1 MMKLKNKIKTSTK
14 RNTERKA
21 IRFCPK
27 LVGICFIHFCAF
39 IENVLK
45 CGERKCSR
53 NCFWSELFLC
63 YTIQLVFWGGYFSF
77 FLLLSAW
84 DLSCKAKLFVRSPI
98 HFIRLQFARHH
109 IKGIYAFKAF
119 KVLIQTNVS
128 VVALPQNND
137 GNAYCFRIP
146 TTMMTFENI
155 FRYLHIW
162 KWWLYLALWFHS
174 DISFSILLLLLR

>member
-1 MMKLKNKIKTSTK
+1 MCWNVVS
-14 RNTERKA
+14 
-21 IRFCPK
+21 
-27 LVGICFIHFCAF
+27 
-39 IENVLK
+39 ENVHK
-45 CGERKCSR
+45 IVFGR
-53 NCFWSELFLC
+53 NCFFV
-63 YTIQLVFWGGYFSF
+63 IQYSLYFGAVTDAASLF

-84 DLSCKAKLFVRSPI
+84 DLCCKAKLFVRSPI

-155 FRYLHIW
+155 FRYLYIW
-162 KWWLYLALWFHS
+162 KWWLYLALTFDS
-174 DISFSILLLLLR
+174 DISFFKFTSAFALTIAYFCKCHSNIFTRYK